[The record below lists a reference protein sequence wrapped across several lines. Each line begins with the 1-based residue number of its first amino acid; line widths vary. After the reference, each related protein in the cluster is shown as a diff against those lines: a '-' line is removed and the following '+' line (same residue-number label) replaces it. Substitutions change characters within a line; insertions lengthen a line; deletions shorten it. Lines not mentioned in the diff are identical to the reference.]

1 MSWYRKVKSMYSIS
15 FITISFIIWSTLSMW
30 LFKNP
35 VDYKLF
41 LICLPIVFLTQYL
54 SMAKLKKYY
63 LLMVLFGL
71 SILVSLDFLKDMQLL

>member
-15 FITISFIIWSTLSMW
+15 LVTISFIIWSTLSKW

-41 LICLPIVFLTQYL
+41 LITLCIVFFTQYL
-54 SMAKLKKYY
+54 NNMKLKKS
-63 LLMVLFGL
+63 LF
-71 SILVSLDFLKDMQLL
+71 ILADFGT